1 METTMTPILNLTQHL
16 ATPTQREAG
25 VVDLPAEARARL
37 TALLTVDELPTR
49 EEICER
55 SMAIFEI
62 AEAWCAEMIEAGV
75 APGNFSA
82 MVGGLP
88 CLIREV
94 RHDLRARGITPR
106 EAFSRRVVVE
116 TTLPDGGV
124 RKIADFVHVGWCP
137 DMD

>member
-1 METTMTPILNLTQHL
+1 MTTILNLTQHD

-37 TALLTVDELPTR
+37 TALLTVDDLPS
-49 EEICER
+49 EEDLHER

-62 AEAWCAEMIEAGV
+62 AEEWCAQRIEAGV
-75 APGNFSA
+75 APGNFRA

-88 CLIREV
+88 CLIRV
-94 RHDLRARGITPR
+94 LRHDLRARGIKPL
-106 EAFSRRVVVE
+106 EAFSRRVVME
-116 TTLPDGGV
+116 TTLPDGTV

-137 DMD
+137 DVD